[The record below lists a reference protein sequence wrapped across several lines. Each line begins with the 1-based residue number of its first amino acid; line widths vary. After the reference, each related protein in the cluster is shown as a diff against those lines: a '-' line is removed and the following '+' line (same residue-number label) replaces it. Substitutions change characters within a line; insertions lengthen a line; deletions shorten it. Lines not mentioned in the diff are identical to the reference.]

1 LSHHGPARPSVA
13 MNPAT
18 LEKSYMQS
26 FSEQPREEF
35 GGRRV
40 RYNN

>member
-1 LSHHGPARPSVA
+1 MVPRALRFA

-26 FSEQPREEF
+26 FSEEPREEF

>member
-1 LSHHGPARPSVA
+1 MVPRALRFA

-18 LEKSYMQS
+18 LEKGYMQS
-26 FSEQPREEF
+26 LSDEPHEEF
-35 GGRRV
+35 GGPRV